1 MGDPPGATPAAG
13 RPASRSEWIGPAP
26 CSVERL
32 THHPFHDL
40 RALLRAT
47 DGLWVGLL
55 SYDLG
60 RWVERLP
67 ATAVDDRDWPLI
79 ELGYCPGYLLHDG
92 ETGAWYACGAWARG
106 GYPELPQAQPL
117 NIPFTAS
124 SLGSN
129 FTRPAYEAAVATAQ
143 RYIAA
148 GDAYQVNLAQRFT
161 AQFETG
167 HPGPGASRCLY
178 QRLAGLSPAWYG
190 AYLELA
196 PRVDPA
202 SDIASGAQTLIR
214 AVASVSPELFLE
226 LRDGAVTTRPIK
238 GTRPASVAPDELRDS
253 AKDLAELNMIVDLL
267 RNDLGRVCSYGSIR
281 VSDPRTIETH
291 PSVHHGVAT
300 IEGRLHESKDL
311 VDLLRATMPGGS
323 VTGAPKVRAMQ
334 LIEQLE
340 PVRRGPYCGCIGWLS
355 RHHACLNV
363 AIRTM
368 LIDPERSRVD
378 FSVGAGIVADS
389 HPAQEY
395 EETLAKARVML
406 QALSAA
412 EIAAASPHASF
423 SPKVTRAASSP
434 SEATAAQLSS

>member
-1 MGDPPGATPAAG
+1 M
-13 RPASRSEWIGPAP
+13 
-26 CSVERL
+26 
-32 THHPFHDL
+32 L
-40 RALLRAT
+40 RAS

-67 ATAVDDRDWPLI
+67 ATAADDRDWPLI

-92 ETGAWYACGAWARG
+92 ETGAWYACGAWSGG

-117 NIPFTAS
+117 HVPFTAS
-124 SLGSN
+124 SLSSN
-129 FTRPAYEAAVATAQ
+129 FTRPAYEAAVASAQ

-148 GDAYQVNLAQRFT
+148 GDVYQVNLAQRFT
-161 AQFETG
+161 ARLEAD
-167 HPGPGASRCLY
+167 HPNTGASRCLY
-178 QRLAGLSPAWYG
+178 RRLAGLSPAWYG

-196 PRVDPA
+196 PRLGSA
-202 SDIASGAQTLIR
+202 SDTTAGAQPPVR
-214 AVASVSPELFLE
+214 AVASVSPELFLQ
-226 LRDGAVTTRPIK
+226 LREGAVTTRPIK
-238 GTRPASVAPDELRDS
+238 GTRPASVAPDELRGS

-340 PVRRGPYCGCIGWLS
+340 SVRRGPYCGCIGWLS
-355 RHHACLNV
+355 RRSACLNV

-378 FSVGAGIVADS
+378 FSVGAGIVTDS

-406 QALSAA
+406 QALGAA

-423 SPKVTRAASSP
+423 SSKVTRAASSP
-434 SEATAAQLSS
+434 SEATAARLSS